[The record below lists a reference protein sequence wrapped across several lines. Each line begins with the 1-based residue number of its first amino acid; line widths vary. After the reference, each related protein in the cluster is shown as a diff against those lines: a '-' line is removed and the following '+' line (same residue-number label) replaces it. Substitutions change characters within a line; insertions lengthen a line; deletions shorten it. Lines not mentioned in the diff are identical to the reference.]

1 MVRAHEHGHE
11 RSRTRPRLDHTPIK
25 ALPIGPLPGLNVPNF
40 NRVATLRRFVIVARG
55 PDADPPLEHPT
66 SRVLLGD
73 QATARSHAV
82 PQERLEYLSHRASD
96 VAPPQEPDVRAERP
110 VRHEDDTPTA
120 GIRQSVDDITRDA
133 DLAHTD
139 TLRHARTNQ

>member
-1 MVRAHEHGHE
+1 M
-11 RSRTRPRLDHTPIK
+11 RTHRLSTPPH
-25 ALPIGPLPGLNVPNF
+25 ACCSGTRQLH
-40 NRVATLRRFVIVARG
+40 
-55 PDADPPLEHPT
+55 DP
-66 SRVLLGD
+66 
-73 QATARSHAV
+73 HAV
-82 PQERLEYLSHRASD
+82 PQERLEYLSHRAER